1 MRTISTPL
9 QTALATDGVALAQ
22 LVRFGLP
29 SAAITLC
36 TANRAIEFEGEV
48 YRGVGELGSMS
59 AIKSAS
65 GEVHGVQFEL
75 AGGASEQ
82 VALALDGG
90 DEFAGCQITVRVAV
104 LDAAT
109 HQVVDAP
116 IEWAGYGD
124 TFVLDEDGTS
134 ARIKAT
140 AESNEV
146 DLLRSRPL
154 TTSDAD
160 HQAIWPG
167 DKFCAY
173 VQEQTGKPFVW
184 PAREW
189 FFK

>member
-1 MRTISTPL
+1 MRTISTAL
-9 QTALATDGVALAQ
+9 QTALATNGVALAQ

-29 SAAITLC
+29 SAAIPLC
-36 TANRAIEFEGEV
+36 TANRNIEFEGEV

-59 AIKSAS
+59 AIKSAP
-65 GEVHGVQFEL
+65 GEVQGVQFEL
-75 AGGASEQ
+75 SGGASDE
-82 VALALDGG
+82 VSLALDGG
-90 DEFAGCQITVRVAV
+90 DEYQGCQITVRVAV
-104 LDAAT
+104 LDATT

-116 IEWAGYGD
+116 TEWVGYGD
-124 TFVLDEDGTS
+124 TFVLDEDGTN
-134 ARIKAT
+134 ARIKTT

-160 HQAIWPG
+160 HQSVWPG
-167 DKFCAY
+167 DKFRAY

-189 FFK
+189 FFR

>member
-1 MRTISTPL
+1 MRTISTAL
-9 QTALATDGVALAQ
+9 QTALATNGVALAQ

-29 SAAITLC
+29 SAAIPLC
-36 TANRAIEFEGEV
+36 TANRNIEFEGEV

-59 AIKSAS
+59 AIKSAP
-65 GEVHGVQFEL
+65 GEVQGVQFEL
-75 AGGASEQ
+75 SGGASDE
-82 VALALDGG
+82 VSLALDGG
-90 DEFAGCQITVRVAV
+90 DEYQGCQITVRVAV
-104 LDAAT
+104 LDATT

-116 IEWAGYGD
+116 TEWVGYGD
-124 TFVLDEDGTS
+124 TFVLDEDGTN

-160 HQAIWPG
+160 HRSVWPG
-167 DKFCAY
+167 DKFRAY

-189 FFK
+189 FFR

>member
-1 MRTISTPL
+1 MRTISTAL
-9 QTALATDGVALAQ
+9 QTALATNGVALAQ

-29 SAAITLC
+29 SAAIHLC
-36 TANRAIEFEGEV
+36 TANRNIEFEGEV

-59 AIKSAS
+59 AIKSAP
-65 GEVHGVQFEL
+65 GEVQGVQFEL
-75 AGGASEQ
+75 SGGASDE
-82 VALALDGG
+82 VSLALDGG
-90 DEFAGCQITVRVAV
+90 DEYQGSQITVRVAV
-104 LDAAT
+104 LDATT

-116 IEWAGYGD
+116 TEWVGYGD
-124 TFVLDEDGTS
+124 TFVLDEDGTN

-160 HQAIWPG
+160 HQSVWPG

-184 PAREW
+184 PARDW
-189 FFK
+189 FFR

>member
-1 MRTISTPL
+1 MRTISTAL
-9 QTALATDGVALAQ
+9 QTALATNGVALAQ

-29 SAAITLC
+29 SAAIPLC
-36 TANRAIEFEGEV
+36 TANRNIEFEGEV

-59 AIKSAS
+59 AIKSAP
-65 GEVHGVQFEL
+65 GEVQGVQFEL
-75 AGGASEQ
+75 SGGASDE
-82 VALALDGG
+82 VSLALDGG
-90 DEFAGCQITVRVAV
+90 DEYQGCQITVRVAV
-104 LDAAT
+104 LDATT

-116 IEWAGYGD
+116 TEWVGYGD
-124 TFVLDEDGTS
+124 TFVLDEDGTN

-160 HQAIWPG
+160 HQSVWPG
-167 DKFCAY
+167 DKFRAY

-189 FFK
+189 FFR